1 MLSGKIFISIVVIT
15 ANVFQGCAITHNNLA
30 DSLAVI
36 DGEGGLVWANFGQ
49 LTKVDTAREMWIIPQ
64 NKLQKL
70 ISQNCELVTKFWWL
84 LTDGIFYGDPPIQVL
99 SGPGLLVYSAQ
110 T

>member
-1 MLSGKIFISIVVIT
+1 MISRNLWPGITILLSGKIFISIVVIT

-49 LTKVDTAREMWIIPQ
+49 LTKVDTAREM
-64 NKLQKL
+64 
-70 ISQNCELVTKFWWL
+70 
-84 LTDGIFYGDPPIQVL
+84 
-99 SGPGLLVYSAQ
+99 
-110 T
+110 